1 MPDNSDNIEEK
12 LEMLRQESLQDPQKP
27 KNPIIYIAIAVCA
40 VIVLAGISLAVVL
53 TMQSGQTDDGGQST
67 LASYDEDIALL
78 YEDITVYYLENG
90 EEKSEIKHLPST
102 PQDIFNAWAELNNI
116 DEKAGEKVE
125 LLSASVSDNGWEETT
140 DSTAV
145 YHTGTEF
152 TLTLT
157 VSDSMLKCDDSDALA
172 ETLKKTMSESGGI
185 TYNKVS
191 LLFGGTVKQPNL
203 K

>member
-12 LEMLRQESLQDPQKP
+12 LEKLRQESLQDPQKP

-53 TMQSGQTDDGGQST
+53 TMQSGQTDDNSSNALLT
-67 LASYDEDIALL
+67 SEDIALL
-78 YEDITVYYLENG
+78 YEDVTVYYLENG

-102 PQDIFNAWAELNNI
+102 PQDIFNAWAELNKI

-172 ETLKKTMSESGGI
+172 ETLKKTMSTSGGI
-185 TYNKVS
+185 TYDKVS

>member
-1 MPDNSDNIEEK
+1 MPDNSDNIQEK
-12 LEMLRQESLQDPQKP
+12 LEKLRQDPKKP
-27 KNPIIYIAIAVCA
+27 KNPIIYIAVAVCA

-53 TMQSGQTDDGGQST
+53 TAQSGQTDGGGQSILT
-67 LASYDEDIALL
+67 SYDEDIALL
-78 YEDITVYYLENG
+78 YEDVTVYYLENG

-102 PQDIFNAWAELNNI
+102 TQDIFNAWAELNKI

-145 YHTGTEF
+145 YHTGTEL
-152 TLTLT
+152 TLTLII
-157 VSDSMLKCDDSDALA
+157 SDSMLKCDDSDALK

-191 LLFGGTVKQPNL
+191 LLFSGTVKQ
-203 K
+203 